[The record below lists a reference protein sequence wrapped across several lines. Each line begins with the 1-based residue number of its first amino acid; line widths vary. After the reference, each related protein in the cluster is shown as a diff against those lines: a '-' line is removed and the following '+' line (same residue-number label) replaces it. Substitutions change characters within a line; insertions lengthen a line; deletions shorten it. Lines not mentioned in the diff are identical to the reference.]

1 MVTLITEKLKSQALE
16 DSSRQSAGLYPAQKL
31 TRGPGWFLYDFAG
44 KNKGKTSIWNMFS
57 QTCPIKIRPKPSV
70 AMTAA
75 PSTGPGSAANG
86 GGRHTSP
93 RHGANA
99 GAGPNG
105 AAATSS
111 SSAVVTGLIRE
122 LNINETLVGGGGG
135 SPLTPPSKRHC
146 RSLSVPEEL
155 SRCRSPW
162 KPGSKIWTPVTK
174 RRCHSGGSA
183 TLQRC
188 NSQGS
193 AAASMVQRPFL
204 GCGAS
209 SAYFKPTVTYAGSG
223 CCLAKASN
231 SRATAVSQASG
242 GVGCGALF
250 QGWGGVGGFPCF
262 PAPVTPPE
270 SPVPRPASA
279 SAGWGLSGHMDERS
293 CTPWGQCLWAPASAP
308 LGSSSAAESQA
319 AAVAAEAGPSAGPP
333 FHLLEARRRLSLS
346 QERITESGR
355 ALLWGHAGGTPETGR
370 RAAPAHVTTAGAG
383 HNRLP
388 RCRSQPCVSN
398 ERKSGL
404 KRRRD
409 DDVRWIRPSLDFL
422 KMTSQTLKNSQSL
435 CSLDDEMEAVSPAL
449 ETIVSPSEGEGHLAA
464 AYARAARSSSGSSGT
479 GSDEDDDEEEEEDG
493 RKEKSDGGGGVFH
506 LDCDELD
513 VDEIEKN

>member
-16 DSSRQSAGLYPAQKL
+16 DSSRQSAGL
-31 TRGPGWFLYDFAG
+31 
-44 KNKGKTSIWNMFS
+44 
-57 QTCPIKIRPKPSV
+57 TCPIKIRPKPSV

-99 GAGPNG
+99 GAGLNG

-193 AAASMVQRPFL
+193 AAASMAS
-204 GCGAS
+204 GA
-209 SAYFKPTVTYAGSG
+209 
-223 CCLAKASN
+223 
-231 SRATAVSQASG
+231 G

-250 QGWGGVGGFPCF
+250 QGWGSVGGVGGFPCF

-319 AAVAAEAGPSAGPP
+319 AAVAAEAGPGAGPP

-355 ALLWGHAGGTPETGR
+355 ALLWGHAGGTPETVR

-435 CSLDDEMEAVSPAL
+435 CSLDDEMEAASPAL

-479 GSDEDDDEEEEEDG
+479 GSDEDDDEEEEADG

>member
-1 MVTLITEKLKSQALE
+1 T
-16 DSSRQSAGLYPAQKL
+16 
-31 TRGPGWFLYDFAG
+31 
-44 KNKGKTSIWNMFS
+44 
-57 QTCPIKIRPKPSV
+57 
-70 AMTAA
+70 
-75 PSTGPGSAANG
+75 
-86 GGRHTSP
+86 
-93 RHGANA
+93 
-99 GAGPNG
+99 
-105 AAATSS
+105 S

-122 LNINETLVGGGGG
+122 LNINETLVGGGGGG

-188 NSQGS
+188 NSQGWGS
-193 AAASMVQRPFL
+193 V
-204 GCGAS
+204 GGA
-209 SAYFKPTVTYAGSG
+209 
-223 CCLAKASN
+223 
-231 SRATAVSQASG
+231 
-242 GVGCGALF
+242 
-250 QGWGGVGGFPCF
+250 GGFPCF

-279 SAGWGLSGHMDERS
+279 SAGWGPER
-293 CTPWGQCLWAPASAP
+293 PH
-308 LGSSSAAESQA
+308 A
-319 AAVAAEAGPSAGPP
+319 AAVAAEAGPGAGPP

-370 RAAPAHVTTAGAG
+370 RAAPTHVTTAGTG
-383 HNRLP
+383 HSRLP

-422 KMTSQTLKNSQSL
+422 KMT
-435 CSLDDEMEAVSPAL
+435 
-449 ETIVSPSEGEGHLAA
+449 
-464 AYARAARSSSGSSGT
+464 
-479 GSDEDDDEEEEEDG
+479 
-493 RKEKSDGGGGVFH
+493 
-506 LDCDELD
+506 
-513 VDEIEKN
+513 